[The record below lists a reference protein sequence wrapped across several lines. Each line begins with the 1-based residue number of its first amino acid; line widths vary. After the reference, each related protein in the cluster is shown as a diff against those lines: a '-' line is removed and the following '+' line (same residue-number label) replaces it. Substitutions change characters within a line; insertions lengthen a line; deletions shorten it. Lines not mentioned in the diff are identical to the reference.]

1 MISFDDSFHW
11 GSWRFGLT
19 RNLHVF
25 VSAWCWMVGKKKER
39 VLLFCWLLGVD
50 IMGTNLSFSSSSSFG
65 FLVGVSCH
73 STRAAAFVIA
83 FLALSIPII
92 FTVCSVPLIIPR
104 KLSTGLRELHLLFRM
119 LDLESSFAI
128 LLHLSFP
135 IPISAL

>member
-1 MISFDDSFHW
+1 
-11 GSWRFGLT
+11 
-19 RNLHVF
+19 
-25 VSAWCWMVGKKKER
+25 MVGKKKER

-50 IMGTNLSFSSSSSFG
+50 VMGTNLSFSSSSSSSSG

-73 STRAAAFVIA
+73 STRAAAFVIG

-128 LLHLSFP
+128 LLHLSFL